1 MAAPLP
7 PPLPRRVSYVLP
19 PPSAPPPLLSLPE
32 PGISRLG
39 HSAPL
44 YSQRPGRLPSPHL
57 AKFAQEQDAAHPRHR
72 LAVQALALDF
82 STALSEGGS
91 SDRSSGDGG
100 TSPDGILYTGG
111 RDGLLCS
118 WELGLPTKRRRRA
131 YGRRDPDE
139 DANDSDSD
147 FDASDGER
155 ETVAAMDQLG
165 LDDLG
170 RRPVSVASRRRSSSR
185 TSGAR
190 PRRDSSMTRDGRRE
204 GAGDDSL
211 PIEERWEVDVD
222 RLKTSPAPKSTFRQA
237 LQSHTDV
244 RRLGFGSTARIA
256 ADRFAPHSGSTTSY
270 SAITTVLVRCC
281 HAASPRILADL
292 RPFAVV
298 SASSDSL
305 VLAWNPHSSSHEDQV
320 TPMQVGRHGDYVR
333 CLAAARDAH
342 WVASGGFDRKIRLWD
357 VGEGRASSVRE
368 LQPPARGRVRQLTL
382 LQR

>member
-19 PPSAPPPLLSLPE
+19 PPNAPPPLLSLPE
-32 PGISRLG
+32 PGISRTG
-39 HSAPL
+39 QFAPL

-72 LAVQALALDF
+72 LAVQALALDL
-82 STALSEGGS
+82 STALSGGGS
-91 SDRSSGDGG
+91 SARSSGDGE

-147 FDASDGER
+147 LDASDGER
-155 ETVAAMDQLG
+155 ETVAAMDHLG

-170 RRPVSVASRRRSSSR
+170 KRPVSVASRRRTSSR
-185 TSGAR
+185 ASGAR
-190 PRRDSSMTRDGRRE
+190 PRRESSTSTTKDGGRE

-211 PIEERWEVDVD
+211 SIEDRWEVDAERVQN
-222 RLKTSPAPKSTFRQA
+222 SPSPKSTFRQA

-244 RRLGFGSTARIA
+244 RRLG
-256 ADRFAPHSGSTTSY
+256 
-270 SAITTVLVRCC
+270 
-281 HAASPRILADL
+281 
-292 RPFAVV
+292 
-298 SASSDSL
+298 
-305 VLAWNPHSSSHEDQV
+305 
-320 TPMQVGRHGDYVR
+320 
-333 CLAAARDAH
+333 
-342 WVASGGFDRKIRLWD
+342 
-357 VGEGRASSVRE
+357 
-368 LQPPARGRVRQLTL
+368 
-382 LQR
+382 